1 MDNEEM
7 EELFGQLRTAG
18 YTPMPYE
25 TDIPTYTN
33 RVHCG
38 PATEVG
44 DTNQENDDWYSQDM
58 IERNR
63 KFRIPAIG
71 DSMQDAGINE
81 GDELTVQ
88 TGITPM
94 DGDILLVRLVDRF
107 TVKAYYED
115 EDGQAWL
122 VPYNDAYKP
131 IKLGEKADYKVCGR
145 VIEVARIVPR
155 HEFLP
160 SAGELQRMAVQ
171 SFLRPSRLWDENDA
185 PVRGKRFRDYVMI
198 ADRTE
203 ELLMAA

>member
-1 MDNEEM
+1 MKRQNKQTTKIKLKTKMDNEEM

-71 DSMQDAGINE
+71 DSMQDA
-81 GDELTVQ
+81 
-88 TGITPM
+88 
-94 DGDILLVRLVDRF
+94 
-107 TVKAYYED
+107 
-115 EDGQAWL
+115 
-122 VPYNDAYKP
+122 
-131 IKLGEKADYKVCGR
+131 
-145 VIEVARIVPR
+145 
-155 HEFLP
+155 
-160 SAGELQRMAVQ
+160 
-171 SFLRPSRLWDENDA
+171 